1 MLQRRFASSIYAVR
15 RTLERMKE
23 KREKILEDPAKYRQ
37 DQITKRL
44 PEDFEDLTDEE
55 QQEIM
60 AELEEAVA
68 SFAPNDLR
76 LEIADLEKLIR
87 QAKILEKQ
95 EAEVKVRRLK
105 ELLKEEGLFAD
116 PTMKLLL
123 FTEHKDTLDF
133 LVGDGKDG
141 RPLGKLREWGLT
153 VTQRGCPENR

>member
-1 MLQRRFASSIYAVR
+1 
-15 RTLERMKE
+15 
-23 KREKILEDPAKYRQ
+23 
-37 DQITKRL
+37 
-44 PEDFEDLTDEE
+44 
-55 QQEIM
+55 M